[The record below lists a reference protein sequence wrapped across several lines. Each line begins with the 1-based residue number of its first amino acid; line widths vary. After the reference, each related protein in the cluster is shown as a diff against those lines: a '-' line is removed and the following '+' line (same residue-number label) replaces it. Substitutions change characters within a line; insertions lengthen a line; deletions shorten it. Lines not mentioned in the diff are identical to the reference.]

1 MFEDEAT
8 WLILELG
15 ENDPWE
21 DLVDEYLAE
30 ILVTCREDVE
40 NMKIMLYRFYNKYY
54 PEADEERKKLR
65 KIYLNYCHA
74 NDVPEHTDDPVY
86 VVSIVET
93 VEHK

>member
-40 NMKIMLYRFYNKYY
+40 NMKIRL
-54 PEADEERKKLR
+54 
-65 KIYLNYCHA
+65 
-74 NDVPEHTDDPVY
+74 
-86 VVSIVET
+86 
-93 VEHK
+93 